1 MQIRKLV
8 LQQNHLQYTDGF
20 AHPSGVMVSLRTRQV
35 EDESILPCN
44 LVTQDQFS
52 KLQENSSLTVTASSF
67 QFLAAA
73 LCSLAEYVDRV
84 MSPISPPLLLITA
97 ARSPVSVALGMLRR
111 SAAGPIYFRISLGIV
126 GLTVGRFGVNAAVWH
141 SSPELL
147 LEGEVVSSS
156 SRLEGLP
163 LSSPPPHS
171 Q

>member
-1 MQIRKLV
+1 
-8 LQQNHLQYTDGF
+8 
-20 AHPSGVMVSLRTRQV
+20 MVSPRTRQV
-35 EDESILPCN
+35 EDESILHCN

-67 QFLAAA
+67 LAAA
-73 LCSLAEYVDRV
+73 LCSLAEDVDRV

-111 SAAGPIYFRISLGIV
+111 SAAGPIFFRISLGIV

-147 LEGEVVSSS
+147 LEGEAVSSS

-163 LSSPPPHS
+163 LSSPPSHS

>member
-1 MQIRKLV
+1 MPAEVR
-8 LQQNHLQYTDGF
+8 QQFLKIHLDKIEKKK
-20 AHPSGVMVSLRTRQV
+20 R
-35 EDESILPCN
+35 SIA
-44 LVTQDQFS
+44 
-52 KLQENSSLTVTASSF
+52 LQEVNIRTSSK
-67 QFLAAA
+67 
-73 LCSLAEYVDRV
+73 
-84 MSPISPPLLLITA
+84 P

-111 SAAGPIYFRISLGIV
+111 SAAGPIFFRISLGIV

-147 LEGEVVSSS
+147 LEGEAVSSS

>member
-20 AHPSGVMVSLRTRQV
+20 AHPSGVMVSPRTRQV

-73 LCSLAEYVDRV
+73 LCSLAEFVDRV

-97 ARSPVSVALGMLRR
+97 ARSPVSVALGML
-111 SAAGPIYFRISLGIV
+111 IV
-126 GLTVGRFGVNAAVWH
+126 EA
-141 SSPELL
+141 
-147 LEGEVVSSS
+147 VSSRAHLLQDIFRDSGVDCRTLWSKCS
-156 SRLEGLP
+156 SMALVPRAVT
-163 LSSPPPHS
+163 
-171 Q
+171 